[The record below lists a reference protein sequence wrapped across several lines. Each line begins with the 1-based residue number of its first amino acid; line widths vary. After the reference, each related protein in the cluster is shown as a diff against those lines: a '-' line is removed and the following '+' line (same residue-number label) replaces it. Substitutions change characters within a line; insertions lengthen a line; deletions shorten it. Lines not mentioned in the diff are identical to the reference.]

1 MRLKHRDSVFA
12 SIGRKDESTRFRHKH
27 TCRRCESGHRF
38 NVLISRDV
46 DDVERIVAGMR
57 KVETLGG
64 RVNVS
69 MIKTAGAA
77 VFRQVYMTE

>member
-1 MRLKHRDSVFA
+1 
-12 SIGRKDESTRFRHKH
+12 
-27 TCRRCESGHRF
+27 
-38 NVLISRDV
+38 LISRDV

-57 KVETLGG
+57 NVETVGG
-64 RVNVS
+64 RVNVG

>member
-12 SIGRKDESTRFRHKH
+12 SIGCKDESTRFRHKH

-57 KVETLGG
+57 NVETVGG
-64 RVNVS
+64 RVNVG

>member
-1 MRLKHRDSVFA
+1 
-12 SIGRKDESTRFRHKH
+12 
-27 TCRRCESGHRF
+27 
-38 NVLISRDV
+38 LISRDV

-77 VFRQVYMTE
+77 VFRQVYMT